1 MTITRAANGAVE
13 LEGFCPVED
22 AEALL
27 QVLLASPGVSVDWS
41 ACEWAHTAVIQVLL
55 AARIVPSGAP
65 KGAFL
70 RDHVARVLDRGTA

>member
-1 MTITRAANGAVE
+1 MTIAIAADGAVG
-13 LEGFCPVED
+13 LEGSCPVED

-27 QVLLASPGVSVDWS
+27 QILLASPNASVDWS

-55 AARIVPSGAP
+55 AARITPVGEP

-70 RDHVARVLDRGTA
+70 RDHLARVLERGAT